1 MNTILHQIFSLCHSD
16 FYKAGFHGEKK
27 TCSFLFCIMLIML
40 HVAMIGGG
48 IPHVNVPL

>member
-1 MNTILHQIFSLCHSD
+1 MNIILHQIFILCHSD
-16 FYKAGFHGEKK
+16 WLDFMEKK

-48 IPHVNVPL
+48 IPHVNVPP